1 MVGIP
6 CIGYRA
12 TGIVAGGVR
21 EFLEIPIE
29 YEVKNYP
36 APKANG
42 ENRTTVKIF
51 ALTA

>member
-1 MVGIP
+1 MP

-29 YEVKNYP
+29 YEVRIIQRLKP
-36 APKANG
+36 M
-42 ENRTTVKIF
+42 EKIEQQ
-51 ALTA
+51 